1 MKLGLGQLLTDLRER
16 RYRFRQPLGG
26 AFLLL
31 LLVLARPEWWGLIAG
46 SFLCALGMF
55 FRWWAAGHV
64 RKSKTL
70 EMKGP
75 YSLVRHPQ
83 YLGNSLIALGT
94 VLASGVLW
102 GIIVWAGL
110 FALTY
115 VAAIKREDEK
125 LRRRFTEEW
134 DQWGNKTPAVL
145 PVRWPGPN
153 PGFHW
158 EDWSFMQ
165 AVRNGEPLWFTGV
178 GVVYLML
185 WSVPIAGYET
195 FRQLVGAL

>member
-1 MKLGLGQLLTDLRER
+1 MKIGFKQLAKDLRER
-16 RYRFRQPLGG
+16 RYRFRQPLGA

-31 LLVLARPEWWGLIAG
+31 LLVLAQPEWWGLIAG
-46 SFLCALGMF
+46 TSICVIGLF

-64 RKSKTL
+64 KKSKAL
-70 EMKGP
+70 ETNGP
-75 YSLVRHPQ
+75 YALVRHPQ
-83 YLGNSLIALGT
+83 YLGNSLIAIGT

-102 GIIVWAGL
+102 GIVVWAAL

-115 VAAIKREDEK
+115 VDAIKREDEK

-134 DQWGNKTPAVL
+134 DEWGNKTPAVL
-145 PVRWPGPN
+145 PVPWPNPD

-158 EDWSFMQ
+158 NKWSIVQ
-165 AVRNGEPLWFTGV
+165 AGRNGEPLWLLAV
-178 GVVYLML
+178 GLVYLVL

-195 FRQLVGAL
+195 VRQLVGSL